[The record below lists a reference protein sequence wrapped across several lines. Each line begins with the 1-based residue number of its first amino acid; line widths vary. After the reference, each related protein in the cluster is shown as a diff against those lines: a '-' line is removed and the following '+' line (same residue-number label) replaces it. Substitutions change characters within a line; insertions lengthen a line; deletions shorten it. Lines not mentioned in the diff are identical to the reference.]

1 MSLNDPISDM
11 LTRVR
16 NAAAAGHATV
26 QIPHS
31 RLKAE
36 IARILKR
43 EGFISDFSVEEEG
56 SRSYLRLRLKY
67 GRADRA
73 VIRGLS
79 RVSRPGLRKY
89 VGSEEIPKVFG
100 GIGMAI
106 LSTSRGLLTDREARR
121 SKVGGEVVC
130 YVW

>member
-16 NAAAAGHATV
+16 NGSTASHVTV
-26 QIPHS
+26 DIPHS
-31 RLKAE
+31 RMKAE
-36 IARILKR
+36 IARILKK
-43 EGFISDFSVEEEG
+43 EGFISDYSVEQEG

-67 GRADRA
+67 GRGDRA

-79 RVSRPGLRKY
+79 RVSKPGLRQY

-106 LSTSRGLLTDREARR
+106 ISTSRGLLTDREARR

>member
-16 NAAAAGHATV
+16 NGVAAAHATV
-26 QIPHS
+26 DIPHS
-31 RLKAE
+31 RMKAE

-43 EGFISDFSVEEEG
+43 EGFVSDFSVEQVG
-56 SRSYLRLRLKY
+56 TRSYLRLRLKY
-67 GRADRA
+67 GRGDKS

-79 RVSRPGLRKY
+79 RISRPGLRQY
-89 VGSEEIPKVFG
+89 VGSEEIPRVFG

-106 LSTSRGLLTDREARR
+106 ISTSRGLLTDREARR

>member
-16 NAAAAGHATV
+16 NASAANHVTV
-26 QIPHS
+26 DIPHS

-43 EGFISDFSVEEEG
+43 EGYITDYSVETKG
-56 SRSYLRLRLKY
+56 GRSYLRLRLKY
-67 GRADRA
+67 GRGERA

-79 RVSRPGLRKY
+79 RVSRPGLRTY
-89 VGSEEIPKVFG
+89 VGSGDIPRVLG
-100 GIGMAI
+100 GMGVAI

-121 SKVGGEVVC
+121 SKLGGEVVC